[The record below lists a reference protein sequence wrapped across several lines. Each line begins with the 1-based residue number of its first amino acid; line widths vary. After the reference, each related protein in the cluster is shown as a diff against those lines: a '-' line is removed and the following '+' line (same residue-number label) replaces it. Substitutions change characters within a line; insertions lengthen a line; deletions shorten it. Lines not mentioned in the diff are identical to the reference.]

1 MQSLQETVYYVNIQ
15 NLERTT
21 LKKMERGQMDGQI
34 DKYIDRWINI

>member
-21 LKKMERGQMDGQI
+21 LKKMESGQMAGQI
-34 DKYIDRWINI
+34 DRYIDRWINI